1 MEPHQKLAKQ
11 IEFMDGDSKWG
22 RGREEN
28 DDVDDDE
35 MHTEPDTMCYTLGWS
50 IFSFSLLYNSVSKVH
65 LFFHFILR
73 KLRLG
78 EVGTLPKVKELAVVE
93 LRCKSKA
100 LGFQRLGY

>member
-1 MEPHQKLAKQ
+1 M
-11 IEFMDGDSKWG
+11 
-22 RGREEN
+22 
-28 DDVDDDE
+28 
-35 MHTEPDTMCYTLGWS
+35 
-50 IFSFSLLYNSVSKVH
+50 SKVH

-78 EVGTLPKVKELAVVE
+78 EVGTLLTVKELAVVE